1 MQAAAN
7 DIASGPTE
15 RVPFQVFKD
24 MDAIVKIIGVQ
35 VLQYILQAVVPRTQ
49 VKKLIKYGERRVEV
63 GKVSY
68 DVSGGLLEPADA
80 LLHVSYRSKADRIS
94 KIRTYF

>member
-1 MQAAAN
+1 MHAAAVCVT
-7 DIASGPTE
+7 SGLTE
-15 RVPFQVFKD
+15 RVSFQKFKD

-49 VKKLIKYGERRVEV
+49 VKKLVKQGERRVEV

-68 DVSGGLLEPADA
+68 NVSGGLVEPANA
-80 LLHVSYRSKADRIS
+80 LVHFSYRSIINRT
-94 KIRTYF
+94 RTYF